1 MEFWAF
7 FDISDKP
14 IKIPTLSAPQN
25 DSLNLLFIKDVY
37 LGAKKTFRM
46 QNIVIA
52 LKIIYDHHILSGFF
66 PQKSVG

>member
-25 DSLNLLFIKDVY
+25 DSLNLLFMKDVY
-37 LGAKKTFRM
+37 VGAKKMAR
-46 QNIVIA
+46 NC
-52 LKIIYDHHILSGFF
+52 LKITDRN
-66 PQKSVG
+66 SVDTEHP